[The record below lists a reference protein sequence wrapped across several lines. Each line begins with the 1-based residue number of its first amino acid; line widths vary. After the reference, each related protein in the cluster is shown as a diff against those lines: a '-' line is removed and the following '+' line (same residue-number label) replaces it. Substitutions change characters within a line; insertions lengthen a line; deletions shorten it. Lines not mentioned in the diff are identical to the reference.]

1 MELAL
6 KKTILHTVLLTL
18 TLPIASYALGLGE
31 MKVQSSLDQPFK
43 AEIELIDVNGHSLAT
58 IKVAIADPENFER
71 LGMERTAILSLLE
84 FKIEKNEQGL
94 FVVKIQSKE
103 RMTEPYM
110 QMVVD
115 LTWPTGQLY
124 KSYTVLLDPPGYRLV
139 SSTSVGGVTYYKKAS
154 HSKNYRPVK
163 EIGVIEKSVLSE
175 VSHDKKASQKQT
187 HKKSTYGPTISN
199 ENVWQ
204 IAQRY
209 KTSDVILPQVVLAIV
224 GANPDAFQERNLN
237 GLKVGV
243 RLNIPA
249 TSEMQKI
256 PADLATEEV
265 MAHDKAWNEKT
276 PINHVITP
284 PYMPT
289 EKQPQIQT
297 PVVATVPPIP
307 KIASQIAPFS
317 QGQTHLIHPQIT
329 VPVDTQK
336 AANQMKLPH
345 STEQEAVTK
354 AEISIAA
361 AAVDSIRVS
370 NALLVEQLRELQN
383 QNKKLQEQLDKR
395 DKEVESIRHQLQ
407 LLMKERQ
414 SVAPQVSA
422 SSETERMHLFWP
434 FLLLLIVA
442 TGGGGY
448 AYWAFKRREKE
459 RNKPS
464 FSESSSPVMN
474 ESSDEAK
481 KIKTEKEVESSSV
494 TISSIEPGSEAEN
507 QRTHQTFTKE
517 KETVFSSESERAM
530 MTTIPSETS
539 VSIEN
544 SAGELEK
551 TLSDETHISAPST
564 EETADSGVISH
575 ERLSHFKTDDEEFMS
590 EKEPLEFEPGLS
602 EQCAKDQEERPTEMI
617 DDKGQSSMDF
627 EPVNL
632 EEKKADLL
640 SSENTI
646 DYEVTPPSE
655 SERDEKNLKKGA
667 GFDPSCTDF
676 FLEPTESQVEENK
689 TEEEGA
695 IEPHRVVDVDKVTNP
710 LKSRKA
716 LDTLLALA
724 KTYLSMDDIQS
735 AKQSLDEVMAHGS
748 ESQKAQAQALLDQL
762 SKK

>member
-18 TLPIASYALGLGE
+18 TLPISSYALGLGN
-31 MKVQSSLDQPFK
+31 MKVQSALDQPFK
-43 AEIELIDVNGHSLAT
+43 AEIELIDVNAHSLAT
-58 IKVAIADPENFER
+58 IKIAMADPENFER
-71 LGMERTAILSLLE
+71 LGMERIAALSLLE

-110 QMVVD
+110 QMVID

-139 SSTSVGGVTYYKKAS
+139 SSTSVGGLTYKKAS
-154 HSKNYRPVK
+154 QSKIYHPVK
-163 EIGVIEKSVLSE
+163 EIGVIEKPVLSE
-175 VSHDKKASQKQT
+175 VSHDKELSQKET

-224 GANPDAFQERNLN
+224 GANPDAFQDRNLN

-243 RLNIPA
+243 RLNIPE
-249 TSEMQKI
+249 TSEIQKV

-284 PYMPT
+284 PYMPV
-289 EKQPQIQT
+289 EKQTQIQIS
-297 PVVATVPPIP
+297 VVSTVPPIP
-307 KIASQIAPFS
+307 KIESQIAPFS
-317 QGQTHLIHPQIT
+317 QGQIHLIHPKIT

-336 AANQMKLPH
+336 AVSQVKLQH
-345 STEQEAVTK
+345 STEQETVTK

-370 NALLVEQLRELQN
+370 NALLIEQLRELQN

-395 DKEVESIRHQLQ
+395 DKTVETIRHQLQ
-407 LLMKERQ
+407 LMMKERQ
-414 SVAPQVSA
+414 SVAPQVSV
-422 SSETERMHLFWP
+422 SSEAEHIRLFWP

-448 AYWAFKRREKE
+448 AYWAFKLRKQEK
-459 RNKPS
+459 NTSS
-464 FSESSSPVMN
+464 FFEASSPVMKGA
-474 ESSDEAK
+474 SDDVE
-481 KIKTEKEVESSSV
+481 KIKKAKEVESSFV
-494 TISSIEPGSEAEN
+494 TISSIEPVSEIES
-507 QRTHQTFTKE
+507 QRVQHTSTKE
-517 KETVFSSESERAM
+517 KETISSSESERVM
-530 MTTIPSETS
+530 MTTKPSETS

-544 SAGELEK
+544 QAGELEK
-551 TLSDETHISAPST
+551 ILSNEVQITAASA
-564 EETADSGVISH
+564 EEKADSAVTSN
-575 ERLSHFKTDDEEFMS
+575 ERLSHFKTDDEES
-590 EKEPLEFEPGLS
+590 ICEKEPLEFEPGLS
-602 EQCAKDQEERPTEMI
+602 EQGPKNKEVMPTEAIEDKDQF
-617 DDKGQSSMDF
+617 GMDF
-627 EPVNL
+627 ERVKL
-632 EEKKADLL
+632 EEKKTGLM
-640 SSENTI
+640 SSENTM
-646 DYEVTPPSE
+646 DYKASPSK
-655 SERDEKNLKKGA
+655 SER
-667 GFDPSCTDF
+667 
-676 FLEPTESQVEENK
+676 
-689 TEEEGA
+689 EEEGA
-695 IEPHRVVDVDKVTNP
+695 IEQDPVADVDKVTNP
-710 LKSRKA
+710 LKSRRA

-735 AKQSLDEVMAHGS
+735 AKHALDEVMVHGS
-748 ESQKAQAQALLDQL
+748 ESQKAQAQALLDEL